1 MALMGNCLMTYDAWI
16 MGAAVAGIVAY
27 LIVKKIKDD
36 QA

>member
-1 MALMGNCLMTYDAWI
+1 MTYDAWI